1 MQKLPRQ
8 LALISRGNFCNL
20 LGQLILSSIFL
31 RKTDFNL
38 THSPHLNLQTIIN
51 EFDEDGSGHIEFPE
65 FLMMMARKAKEQKEK
80 EHLHWQETFRVFTT
94 PSTLP
99 GTTTTIKDGKE
110 VTVTPKT
117 LEQAGFDKEP
127 RLAERELPIDE
138 FR

>member
-1 MQKLPRQ
+1 MPRFSWRRFHAGVPTFLNKL
-8 LALISRGNFCNL
+8 FL
-20 LGQLILSSIFL
+20 LGVPYFSHFS
-31 RKTDFNL
+31 
-38 THSPHLNLQTIIN
+38 LQTIIN
-51 EFDEDGSGHIEFPE
+51 EFDEDGSGNIEFPE

-99 GTTTTIKDGKE
+99 GTTVTMKDGKE
-110 VTVTPKT
+110 VTIAPKT

-127 RLAERELPIDE
+127 RLADRELPIDE